1 MHVAVLRVICVWH
14 LQNITCQSY
23 GRVCPTWL
31 CPTHTSPEIRPFW
44 QGRETHTEK
53 DTAALSGQAVLII
66 PTEPCGEADIC
77 SFCTLMVEVGA
88 DLLIQVTVTI
98 ASNTVAVKCADF

>member
-1 MHVAVLRVICVWH
+1 VAVPNPH
-14 LQNITCQSY
+14 LSRNTAFLARQRN
-23 GRVCPTWL
+23 
-31 CPTHTSPEIRPFW
+31 TH
-44 QGRETHTEK
+44 REGYSSTQ
-53 DTAALSGQAVLII
+53 SGQAVLII